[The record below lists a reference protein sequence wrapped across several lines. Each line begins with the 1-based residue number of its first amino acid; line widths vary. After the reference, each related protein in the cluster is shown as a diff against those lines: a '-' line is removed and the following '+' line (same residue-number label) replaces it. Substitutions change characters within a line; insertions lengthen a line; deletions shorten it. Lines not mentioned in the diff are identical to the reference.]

1 MAVTIHNLEEYLK
14 VTFVNMIASRLFLM
28 QDRLAP

>member
-14 VTFVNMIASRLFLM
+14 VIFVNMIESRPFLM